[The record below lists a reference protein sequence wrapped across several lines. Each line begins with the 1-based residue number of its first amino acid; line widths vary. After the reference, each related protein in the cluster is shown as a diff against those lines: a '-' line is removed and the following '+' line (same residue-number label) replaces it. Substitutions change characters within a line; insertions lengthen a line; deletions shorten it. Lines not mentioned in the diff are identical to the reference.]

1 MDAVFPN
8 IRHLRVFVEVGRCGS
23 VSQAA
28 VRSNLSQPAVT
39 QALAKLEKQVEVAL
53 FTRHKSGL
61 YLSEIGQLY
70 FGRVEKA
77 LELLALGAQSARRL
91 GRLEANSS
99 AAERSFGETARRE
112 AVSPNSGPTS
122 SGPTSSGPTSSV
134 RSDQGG
140 ANQSRPDQ
148 SRSDRAR
155 GEMPRGF
162 ANFDRLM
169 TAAQLRALIALSQR
183 PNFTA
188 AAKSIGLSQPSLHRA
203 VRNLEALSGVTLF
216 RKAETGIQF
225 SPAAQALVRAA
236 KLAWSELRQ
245 GNDEIDVHLGRD
257 SSQIVVGTLPLPRTY
272 LLPKTIHRM
281 VQAFPGVQLRT
292 IDGPFTEQARALQHG
307 EIDFLV
313 GALRSDLDPADFRT
327 EKLFDDPLAV
337 VAGVEHP
344 LAGRSA
350 LTMADLLAYPWIAPP
365 RNTPAGSYLYETLD
379 IANLEETPVRVVSS
393 SLVLV
398 RGLLKQGPYLTIL
411 SRHQVHEELANA
423 SLVALDLPLANSSR
437 PIGLTFRS
445 HWRPTARQAAF
456 LALMAETAG
465 EIDAEGL

>member
-8 IRHLRVFVEVGRCGS
+8 LRHLRVFVEVGRCGS

-39 QALAKLEKQVEVAL
+39 QALAKLEDQAEVAL

-61 YLSEIGQLY
+61 YLSEIGQIY

-77 LELLALGAQSARRL
+77 LALLSEGAQAARRL
-91 GRLEANSS
+91 GRQLSHEA
-99 AAERSFGETARRE
+99 AGERADQDVGRGETL
-112 AVSPNSGPTS
+112 
-122 SGPTSSGPTSSV
+122 
-134 RSDQGG
+134 
-140 ANQSRPDQ
+140 
-148 SRSDRAR
+148 
-155 GEMPRGF
+155 RGF
-162 ANFDRLM
+162 ANFDQLM
-169 TAAQLRALIALSQR
+169 TAAQLRALVALSQR

-188 AAKSIGLSQPSLHRA
+188 AAKSIGLSQPSVHRA
-203 VRNLEALSGVTLF
+203 VRNLESLSGVALF

-225 SPAAQALVRAA
+225 SAAAQALERAA

-245 GNDEIDVHLGRD
+245 GKDEIDLHLGRD
-257 SSQIVVGTLPLPRTY
+257 SSQIVVGTLPLPRSY

-281 VQAFPGVQLRT
+281 VQAYPSVQLRT

-313 GALRSDLDPADFRT
+313 GALRNDLDPADFRT

-337 VAGVEHP
+337 VAGVGHP
-344 LAGRSA
+344 LADRID
-350 LTMADLLAYPWIAPP
+350 LNMADLLAFPWIAPP
-365 RNTPAGSYLYETLD
+365 RNTPAGSYLYETLE
-379 IANLEETPVRVVSS
+379 IASLEATPVRVVSS

-411 SRHQVHEELANA
+411 SRHQVHEELTNA
-423 SLVALDLPLANSSR
+423 SLVALDMPLPDSKRA
-437 PIGLTFRS
+437 IGLTFRS
-445 HWRPTARQAAF
+445 HWRPTARQATF
-456 LALMAETAG
+456 LALLSETAR
-465 EIDAEGL
+465 EIEGKKL